1 MRTYSNRLT
10 LIGSITDADKCGA
23 IIVRVESVVG
33 WSQMIV
39 ACVDHMDCVWVGR
52 LEVGMMG
59 DTDCACEEA
68 CGVCV
73 SVLGVIQVNV
83 QRWG

>member
-1 MRTYSNRLT
+1 M
-10 LIGSITDADKCGA
+10 
-23 IIVRVESVVG
+23 

-39 ACVDHMDCVWVGR
+39 ECVDQMDCVWVDR
-52 LEVGMMG
+52 SMVGMMG

-68 CGVCV
+68 CVVCV

-83 QRWG
+83 QRWD

>member
-1 MRTYSNRLT
+1 
-10 LIGSITDADKCGA
+10 
-23 IIVRVESVVG
+23 V

-39 ACVDHMDCVWVGR
+39 AFVDQMDCVWVGK
-52 LEVGMMG
+52 LKVGMMG

-68 CGVCV
+68 CGVYV

>member
-1 MRTYSNRLT
+1 MGEQEKRGLQA
-10 LIGSITDADKCGA
+10 LIGGWDRLLPKPVCCALV
-23 IIVRVESVVG
+23 VRGVK
-33 WSQMIV
+33 
-39 ACVDHMDCVWVGR
+39 
-52 LEVGMMG
+52 VGMMG

-68 CGVCV
+68 CDVYV